1 MSNDALLN
9 RNHGI
14 DLLRNISM
22 IMITVLHVLGHGGVL
37 ESVVPLSIKYGVVW
51 FVELLA
57 YCAVNVYAII
67 SGYVGYGK
75 NQRFSRLI
83 QLHMQVLFYTLV
95 TTLAFIALDREAVS
109 MRIVVSAFFP
119 VAFNVYWYY
128 SAYFC
133 LFFFMPFINLAV
145 EKFPKDILKRLLL
158 FLLLIFSLLPTVLS
172 SDYGMTAGG
181 RSALWLFI
189 MYTLGAYIR
198 KYDVEET
205 DRVQNKLLGGYLG
218 CVIVTWSSKLILEYV
233 TTIMFGKPFLGNYLL
248 GYTSPTIVFAAI
260 FLVLFFSRA
269 KVDRKLIRI
278 SSFFSPLTF
287 GVYLL
292 QEEPLVRQ
300 NFIYNRF
307 GWIGESSTI
316 LIPFIVVGIAMTIWL
331 VSSFVEK
338 GRILIFKKMKVPFL
352 CAWLEKR
359 LNKLLE
365 NLSILKY

>member
-37 ESVVPLSIKYGVVW
+37 ESVMPLSVKYGVVW

-57 YCAVNVYAII
+57 YCAVDVYAII

-75 NQRFSRLI
+75 DQRFNRLI
-83 QLHMQVLFYTLV
+83 QLQMQVLFYTLV

-109 MRIVVSAFFP
+109 MRTVVSAIFP

-145 EKFPKDILKRLLL
+145 EKFSQDILKRLLL
-158 FLLLIFSLLPTVLS
+158 FLFLIFSLLPTVLS
-172 SDYGMTAGG
+172 SDYGMTVGG

-198 KYDVEET
+198 KYGVEET
-205 DRVQNKLLGGYLG
+205 DRSQNKLLVGYAG

-233 TTIMFGKPFLGNYLL
+233 TTIVFGKPLLGNYLL
-248 GYTSPTIVFAAI
+248 SYTSPAIVFAAI

-269 KVDRKLIRI
+269 KAGSKLIRI

-300 NFIYNRF
+300 TFIYNKF
-307 GWIGESSTI
+307 CWIGESSTI
-316 LIPFIVVGIAMTIWL
+316 LIPFIVVGIAVTIWI

-338 GRILIFKKMKVPFL
+338 GRTLIFEKMKIPVL

-359 LNKLLE
+359 LNMLLE
-365 NLSILKY
+365 NLSILKN